1 LAGRPDRRLSRNI
14 CRLVFPAVSGPR
26 STRAMVR
33 PLGLIGK
40 FGASGTGRER
50 SGDDDWKGNG
60 GSPESAPYQYHF
72 GRPAGPSHRFFPART
87 MKMPSSGSSGAMDGT
102 GQIGFFSSKTTPEP
116 SGSTARSWK
125 TPAMPEMVY
134 MFSKPKL
141 LQARHIPFGSGTGV
155 GAATSMTVTG
165 SQFPRRTRSFCPNAL
180 RPWGSVVHSVT
191 T

>member
-1 LAGRPDRRLSRNI
+1 MSVLVGPVEKPMVRLLRKVTNQTPGSSTPVACVWCVSCLAGRPDRRLSRNI

-40 FGASGTGRER
+40 FGASGKGRER

-102 GQIGFFSSKTTPEP
+102 GQIGFYSSKTTPEP
-116 SGSTARSWK
+116 SGSTAKCWK
-125 TPAMPEMVY
+125 MPAMPEMEY
-134 MFSKPKL
+134 ML
-141 LQARHIPFGSGTGV
+141 
-155 GAATSMTVTG
+155 
-165 SQFPRRTRSFCPNAL
+165 
-180 RPWGSVVHSVT
+180 
-191 T
+191 